1 MIPVPHIYVHCSS
14 QGHAIR
20 NNIVDDPSSTMD
32 FERCKDSVSASIVDD
47 IPVSVTISLR
57 VTGVNEFY

>member
-1 MIPVPHIYVHCSS
+1 MYTVALKAMPYVTIS
-14 QGHAIR
+14 
-20 NNIVDDPSSTMD
+20 MD